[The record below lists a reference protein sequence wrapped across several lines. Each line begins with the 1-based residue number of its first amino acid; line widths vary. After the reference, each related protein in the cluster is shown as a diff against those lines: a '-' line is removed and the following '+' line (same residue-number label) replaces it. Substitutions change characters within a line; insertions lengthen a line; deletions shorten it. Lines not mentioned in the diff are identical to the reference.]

1 MVDLTQV
8 LTFTEAAEKW
18 QLAGGNTLRQAV
30 ARGRFHEEEI
40 RKSGTVWLTTYEAMT
55 RVFGPIPTAQEQKAP
70 LVLEQKTVYLSLKKG
85 RTSLEFLEIEKKA
98 ALAFSEQRQL
108 HIKETIF
115 GKEFILYVFTDQDKW
130 NSWVTLAERSFIPN
144 SPDQKKPTF

>member
-30 ARGRFHEEEI
+30 ARGRFYEEEI

-55 RVFGPIPTAQEQKAP
+55 RVFGPLPINDVEKAP
-70 LVLEQKTVYLSLKKG
+70 MVLEQNEVYQALKQG
-85 RTSLEFLEIEKKA
+85 RDSAAFHKVDKQA

-108 HIKETIF
+108 QIKETIF
-115 GKEFILYVFTDQDKW
+115 GKEFILYLFADQAKW
-130 NSWVTLAERSFIPN
+130 DSWVTLAERSFIPR
-144 SPDQKKPTF
+144 

>member
-30 ARGRFHEEEI
+30 ARGRFYEEEI

-55 RVFGPIPTAQEQKAP
+55 RVFGPMPNATTEKLP
-70 LVLEQKTVYLSLKKG
+70 LVLEQKKVYLALKKG
-85 RTSLEFLEIEKKA
+85 RHSADFHEIEKQA
-98 ALAFSEQRQL
+98 AFAFNEQRQL
-108 HIKETIF
+108 QIKETIF
-115 GKEFILYVFTDQDKW
+115 GKEFILYLFVDQAKW
-130 NSWVTLAERSFIPN
+130 DNWVALAERSFIP
-144 SPDQKKPTF
+144 K

>member
-55 RVFGPIPTAQEQKAP
+55 RVFGPLPSSKESLP
-70 LVLEQKTVYLSLKKG
+70 VVLDQQVVYNALMQGKTS
-85 RTSLEFLEIEKKA
+85 SDFLEIEKQA
-98 ALAFSEQRQL
+98 AHAFSEHRQL
-108 HIKETIF
+108 QIKETIF
-115 GKEFILYVFTDQDKW
+115 GKEFILYLFTDQSKWDK
-130 NSWVTLAERSFIPN
+130 WVTLADRSFIPKK
-144 SPDQKKPTF
+144 SAQKE